1 MRAAPASPRAVTMRI
16 PMLDVVLLAAGVGFF
31 ALSLGYVALC
41 ERL

>member
-1 MRAAPASPRAVTMRI
+1 MRAAPASPRAGMMRI
-16 PMLDVVLLAAGVGFF
+16 SMLDVLLLAAGLGFF